1 MFCGNVHWNSVN
13 IPFPSIHSIYCLNI
27 RSNSWFPTL
36 PNGVSAITITL
47 YLITKMSQILP
58 VKAPA
63 SWSLPL
69 VCSHLSSRIC
79 LLLLALVLQDDP
91 VKVTQSCP
99 ILCNIMDY
107 RVHGIL
113 QARILEWV
121 AIPFSRGSS
130 QPKDRTQV
138 SRTAG
143 RFLTSWAKREPQE
156 YWSG

>member
-1 MFCGNVHWNSVN
+1 
-13 IPFPSIHSIYCLNI
+13 
-27 RSNSWFPTL
+27 
-36 PNGVSAITITL
+36 
-47 YLITKMSQILP
+47 MSQILP

-69 VCSHLSSRIC
+69 VCSHLSSCIC

-143 RFLTSWAKREPQE
+143 RFLTS
-156 YWSG
+156 